1 MDPRQREAKEIH
13 DIYDRGFLEGRETQA
28 VQRQGPGGARSR
40 EEVEEMVP
48 DGVDPEQWRRYIG
61 WRMSDLGQA
70 RSERGKKARAQQ
82 QVAHTTGSR
91 PMIVGY
97 DEMVILISTSL

>member
-1 MDPRQREAKEIH
+1 MIGDSWKDERLKLYKDRPRR
-13 DIYDRGFLEGRETQA
+13 
-28 VQRQGPGGARSR
+28 ARSR
-40 EEVEEMVP
+40 EEVENMVP
-48 DGVDPEQWRRYIG
+48 DGVDPEQWRQYIC

-82 QVAHTTGSR
+82 QVAHKTGSR

>member
-1 MDPRQREAKEIH
+1 MNLKKFTKSMIGDGWKDERNKLYKLKSGMRTKSMA
-13 DIYDRGFLEGRETQA
+13 
-28 VQRQGPGGARSR
+28 
-40 EEVEEMVP
+40 EVEADVP

-70 RSERGKKARAQQ
+70 RSEWGKKARAQQ
-82 QVAHTTGSR
+82 QVSHTTGSR

>member
-1 MDPRQREAKEIH
+1 MIGDSWKDERLRLYKNRAE
-13 DIYDRGFLEGRETQA
+13 
-28 VQRQGPGGARSR
+28 GGARSR
-40 EEVEEMVP
+40 EEVENMVP

-82 QVAHTTGSR
+82 QVSHTTGSR

-97 DEMVILISTSL
+97 DEMVILISTSLWFLIINYIL

>member
-1 MDPRQREAKEIH
+1 MFK
-13 DIYDRGFLEGRETQA
+13 DR
-28 VQRQGPGGARSR
+28 VQEGARSR
-40 EEVEEMVP
+40 REVEEDVP

-61 WRMSDLGQA
+61 WRMPEVGQA
-70 RSERGKKARAQQ
+70 RAERGRKARAQQ

>member
-1 MDPRQREAKEIH
+1 MYKERSVQEAKS
-13 DIYDRGFLEGRETQA
+13 
-28 VQRQGPGGARSR
+28 RQK
-40 EEVEEMVP
+40 VEDSVP
-48 DGVDPEQWRRYIG
+48 DGVDPIQWRRYIG

-82 QVAHTTGSR
+82 QVSHTTGSR